1 MKNNLKYIVSAV
13 ALFATFSAGA
23 TEFKKF
29 PRSEAEDVNK
39 IMSAE
44 YWKLWN
50 PDVQKEIDEGIE
62 KYRKADFSTA
72 LGIDAEGAEVKVE
85 QISHDFIFGAH
96 IFNFNQLGKKELND
110 KYKALYGSL
119 FNSATVALYWHP
131 LEPSPNKIRFAESE
145 NDTEEFWNK
154 EYEKNSDNGVANA
167 DQLVN
172 RPVQPHW
179 RRPAP
184 DPVVKYLK
192 ENGVRI
198 HGHPLVWGN
207 RKWHFPQ
214 WYKDF
219 LDEKTLKFIN
229 SGISAKDFSD
239 QDAIS
244 TDIKK
249 LPQNKYDEFFGK
261 AGKKIEELTEKRIK
275 EIAERYGDLVD
286 SWDVVNESATDFGA
300 GKMVEGS
307 KACNSHYGVMNP
319 EYDLTAFKFAQKYL
333 PNKALLNI
341 NDYAIDKRYVEQIS
355 NRLKLGCKIDIIG
368 HQQHLFN
375 PKISKDIAAGKNI
388 STPKGLSERVKIL
401 SVFKLPIHMSEIT
414 ITAPDTTPKGWD
426 IQAIITENHYR
437 LWFSKE
443 HIMGITWWNV
453 VDNCGAP
460 GEPSMSGIFTRDM
473 QPKSAFHAMNN
484 LINNEWKTKLTLE
497 AGKCGKIAFRG
508 FKGKYKLTWQDK
520 NGKDRVKIVHVK

>member
-1 MKNNLKYIVSAV
+1 MKSYIKCTLSAV
-13 ALFATFSAGA
+13 ALLATFTASA

-44 YWKLWN
+44 YWKIWN
-50 PDVQKEIDEGIE
+50 PEVQKKMDEGIE
-62 KYRKADFSTA
+62 KYRKADFSAA

-96 IFNFNQLGKKELND
+96 IFNFNQLGKKEFND

-119 FNSATVALYWHP
+119 FNSATIPFYWKP
-131 LEPSPNKIRFAESE
+131 FEPTPNNLRFEETE

-154 EYEKNSDNGVANA
+154 EYEKNSGNGIANA
-167 DQLVN
+167 DKLVK
-172 RPVQPHW
+172 RPVLPHW
-179 RRPAP
+179 RRPAL

-207 RKWHFPQ
+207 RKTFPK
-214 WYKDF
+214 WYTDF
-219 LDEKTLKFIN
+219 LDEKTLKVLN
-229 SGISAKDFSD
+229 SKMVIGKYADEDTIAEDV
-239 QDAIS
+239 
-244 TDIKK
+244 KK
-249 LPQNKYDEFFGK
+249 LPQDKYDELFGNV
-261 AGKKIEELTEKRIK
+261 GKKLEELIENRIRK
-275 EIAERYGDLVD
+275 IAERYGDIVD

-300 GKMVEGS
+300 GRMVEGS

-341 NDYAIDKRYVEQIS
+341 NDYAIDKRYVDQIS
-355 NRLKLGCKIDIIG
+355 NRLKIGCKIDIIG
-368 HQQHLFN
+368 HQYHLFN
-375 PKISKDIAAGKNI
+375 PKTSREIAIGKN
-388 STPKGLSERVKIL
+388 LSVPEKLNKLVDTI
-401 SVFKLPIHMSEIT
+401 SVFKKPIHMSEIT
-414 ITAPDTTPKGWD
+414 ITAPDNTPKGWD
-426 IQAIITENHYR
+426 IQAIITDNHYR

-443 HIMGITWWNV
+443 HVMGITWWNV
-453 VDNCGAP
+453 VDNCGAA
-460 GEPSMSGIFTRDM
+460 GEPSMSGIFTREM
-473 QPKSAFHAMNN
+473 QPKTAFHALNN

-508 FKGKYKLTWQDK
+508 FKGKYKLTWKDK
-520 NGKDRVKIVHVK
+520 NGKDRIKIVHVK

>member
-119 FNSATVALYWHP
+119 FNSATVAFYWNTF
-131 LEPSPNKIRFAESE
+131 EPTPNNPRFIETE
-145 NDTEEFWNK
+145 KDTEEFWNA
-154 EYEKNSDNGVANA
+154 EYEKNANKA
-167 DQLVN
+167 MANSKNLVEKAS
-172 RPVQPHW
+172 QPHW
-179 RRPAP
+179 RRPAT
-184 DPVVKYLK
+184 DPVIKYLK
-192 ENGVRI
+192 DNGVRI

-207 RKWHFPQ
+207 RKHHFPQ
-214 WYKDF
+214 WYKNF
-219 LDEKTLKFIN
+219 LDEKTLKIIN
-229 SGISAKDFSD
+229 SGMAPAGWNDRDFID
-239 QDAIS
+239 KK
-244 TDIKK
+244 IKS
-249 LPQNKYDEFFGK
+249 LPQEKYDELLGV

-275 EIAERYGDLVD
+275 EIAERYGDVVD
-286 SWDVVNESATDFGA
+286 SWDVVNESATDYGA

-307 KACNSHYGVMNP
+307 KACNSHYGIMNP
-319 EYDLTAFKFAQKYL
+319 EYDFTAFKFAQKYL

-341 NDYAIDKRYVEQIS
+341 NDYAIDKRYVDQITDRL
-355 NRLKLGCKIDIIG
+355 NRGCKIDIIG

-388 STPKGLSERVKIL
+388 STPKYLSEKLKTI
-401 SVFKLPIHMSEIT
+401 SGFKLPIHMSEIT
-414 ITAPDTTPKGWD
+414 ITAPDNTPKGWD

-443 HIMGITWWNV
+443 HVMGITWWNV
-453 VDNCGAP
+453 VDNCGVA